1 MVADLQAKGPTVTIL
16 DKFRLDG
23 RVAIVTGASAG
34 LGVAFAQAL
43 AEAGADV
50 ALGARRVDGL
60 EQTKAL
66 VEATGRRAIAV
77 GTDVAKPEDCQ
88 ALVDTTVEQLGRVDI
103 LVNNAGVGTA
113 YPATRETPEQFRA
126 VIDVNLN
133 GCYWM
138 AQACGRVMQPGSS
151 IVNISSVLGLTT
163 AGLPQAAYASSK
175 AGLIGMT
182 RDLAQQW
189 TGRKGIRVNALA
201 PGFFESEMTEQ
212 YPPGYLDSQM
222 ARLAVQRPGDP
233 QELAA
238 ALLLLV
244 SDAGGYITGQTL
256 AVDGGMTIT

>member
-1 MVADLQAKGPTVTIL
+1 MTSLDL
-16 DKFRLDG
+16 FRLDG
-23 RVAIVTGASAG
+23 RVAIVTGASSG

-50 ALGARRVDGL
+50 VLGARRVDRL
-60 EQTKAL
+60 ADTATL
-66 VEATGRRAIAV
+66 VEAAGRRALAV
-77 GTDVAKPEDCQ
+77 QTDVSDPDACT
-88 ALVDTTVEQLGRVDI
+88 ALVRAATEAFGTVEV

-113 YPATRETPEQFRA
+113 VPATHETPEQFRS

-138 AQACGRVMQPGSS
+138 AQACGRVMRPGSS
-151 IVNISSVLGLTT
+151 IINISSVLGLTT

-201 PGFFESEMTEQ
+201 PGFFESEMTDQ
-212 YPPGYLDSQM
+212 YPDGYLDSM
-222 ARLAVQRPGDP
+222 RARLPAGRSGDP
-233 QELAA
+233 AELAA
-238 ALLLLV
+238 TVVFLA
-244 SDAGGYITGQTL
+244 SDAAGYLTGQTL

>member
-1 MVADLQAKGPTVTIL
+1 MTVL
-16 DKFRLDG
+16 DMFRLDG
-23 RVAIVTGASAG
+23 KVAVVTGASSG
-34 LGVAFAQAL
+34 LGVAFAKAL

-50 ALGARRVDGL
+50 VLGARRVERL
-60 EQTKAL
+60 EDTRTL
-66 VEATGRRAIAV
+66 VEAAGRRALPV
-77 GTDVAKPEDCQ
+77 QTDVARPEDCQ
-88 ALVDTTVEQLGRVDI
+88 ALVDAGLAEFGRIDV

-113 YPATRETPEQFRA
+113 HPATRETPEEFRQ

-163 AGLPQAAYASSK
+163 AALPQAAYSASK
-175 AGLIGMT
+175 AGLIGLT

-201 PGFFESEMTEQ
+201 PGFFASEMTEQ
-212 YPPGYLDSQM
+212 YPDGYLDSM
-222 ARLAVQRPGDP
+222 GPRIPAGRKGDAR
-233 QELAA
+233 ELAA
-238 ALLLLV
+238 ALVFLA
-244 SDAGGYITGQTL
+244 SDAGGYVTGQTL